1 MQVSSRSQDSKGSG
15 QTMKGLTHNPTQ
27 QRIKNT
33 QELRDQKC
41 PLLYMYIYKAI
52 QSKGVIRQETTVGAV
67 TMTQGR
73 RDMSRARR
81 QKSQLDRTGFSFK

>member
-1 MQVSSRSQDSKGSG
+1 
-15 QTMKGLTHNPTQ
+15 MKGLIYDNPHNPTQ

-41 PLLYMYIYKAI
+41 PLLYKAI

-81 QKSQLDRTGFSFK
+81 QKSQLDSTGFSFK